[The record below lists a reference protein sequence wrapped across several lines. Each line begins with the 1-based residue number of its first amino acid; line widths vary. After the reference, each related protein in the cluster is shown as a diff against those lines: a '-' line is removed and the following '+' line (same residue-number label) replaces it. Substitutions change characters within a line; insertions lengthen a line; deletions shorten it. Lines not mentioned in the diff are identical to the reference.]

1 MAWKWVNGRLV
12 RDDDLAGLPENEMLM
27 ASLLDRRD
35 RLEEATKSDRS
46 LFDKTIGAVVRAPG
60 LRQFLDVISRPSY
73 AVNEAVASAIDP
85 NKRGGIGG
93 SALDAAVGA
102 GRGLW
107 GTKKTSNVETL
118 RERGKSGNLYTALG
132 IASDIALDPLTYFGA
147 APLRAVGSAEKTTA
161 GVKALAEAS
170 EAARHIDDVKRFD
183 YAIDPA
189 ERIQKTLRMN
199 LDRINAGK
207 TPLRGKE
214 LTDAVTKNLI
224 KDTEE
229 RSLRKLTDDITDVY
243 GTAKRSRTPK
253 SYARNRVL
261 EIERARKRFNMAPL
275 TTRERNALVNK
286 LASEEAFSLA
296 KAAQKAAEG
305 TIEAKRAGLK
315 LRFGPLSTEVR
326 ADNPLVSPV
335 VDAVKNFDV
344 SVGKRN
350 ISTSKIVNSSLVQD
364 LNKKFRTEGTFGR
377 TLNESRKLKYA
388 QGVASFDELKT
399 AKIAA
404 AGGLSVDDVV
414 RGLTD
419 GEAKRLYR
427 AYELGDLSQVEETFK
442 SGLRR
447 DDAVELAKYLHNGF
461 WDAELDAGLIPFKKN
476 ADGTPVVDPTT
487 GLRVPEVAKV
497 DNYLYHKVKK
507 GHKTADKI
515 KREKHY
521 VKAVAADKLEPAV
534 ERTFKTA
541 QDAADKG
548 VEIEQDFRLALIN
561 RTAKHAQAM
570 ARRNF
575 VGEAMDNFGVT
586 INDSKTLKQMRA
598 DGHDL
603 VKLKPLLGDAKQGAA
618 VEYIPDNLYVQREIA
633 EKLKGVETIANN
645 PGPVLQM
652 MDTVMRKWKPAVTV
666 YNPGHHT
673 RNFMSDVFLGY
684 MDGVKNPKW
693 YGLAT
698 DITVNK
704 KVGGFVNVGKGKLR
718 KDQLVKLFHETGA
731 SPNFIQTEVPN
742 ATVGKVG
749 RGVRK
754 VAEGRE
760 EIARMA
766 HFFSALTEEA
776 ANIKH
781 GGQVTQEVIEA
792 AQRASQRVKKWHLDY
807 ADLTDFEKAVM
818 KRIFPFYTWMRKST
832 PLMIESMV
840 LRPGKVL
847 NFDRTFQ
854 GLFQMMGADPGEALP
869 QDLIPDWIREQVYG
883 QLGTSSR
890 GNPQFLVPSMPF
902 AEPFAFTNEGLSGA
916 FRQGLSSLN
925 PIAKAPIELGLGQST
940 FTGAPLN
947 EGIGNYAT
955 NLLPVGRQVSN
966 LISSQDA
973 DADQGMT
980 PFINWLTGAGIRE
993 VTQTSQRGE
1002 IRRQIDVLEAK
1013 LAEQGKE
1020 YPYKDSRTSA
1030 PSSQFVWENG
1040 KLVRKSR

>member
-1 MAWKWVNGRLV
+1 MGFKWVNGRLV
-12 RDDDLAGLPENEMLM
+12 DDSAPVSGEIDLM
-27 ASLLDRRD
+27 ASLADRRE
-35 RLEEATKSDRS
+35 RLQQATKSKRS
-46 LFDKTIGAVVRAPG
+46 LFDKTIGAVLRAPG
-60 LRQFLDVISRPSY
+60 INQALDVLSRPSY
-73 AVNEAVASAIDP
+73 AVNEALASVIDP
-85 NKRGGIGG
+85 DKRGGIGG

-118 RERGKSGNLYTALG
+118 REGGKEGALYTALG
-132 IASDIALDPLTYFGA
+132 IGADIALDPLTYFGA
-147 APLRAVGSAEKTTA
+147 APLRAVGATEKTTA

-170 EAARHIDDVKRFD
+170 EAARKVDDIKKFD
-183 YAIDPA
+183 YAMTPA
-189 ERIQKTLRMN
+189 ERVQQTLRTN

-207 TPLRGKE
+207 SPLRGKE
-214 LTDAVTKNLI
+214 LTEEVTKRLTR
-224 KDTEE
+224 DAEE
-229 RSLRKLTDDITDVY
+229 KALVKLTSDITDVY

-253 SYARNRVL
+253 AYARKRVL
-261 EIERARKRFNMAPL
+261 EVEKARKRFNMAPL

-286 LASEEAFSLA
+286 FASEEAFSLA

-305 TIEAKRAGLK
+305 TVEAKRAGLK

-326 ADNPLVSPV
+326 ADNALISAV
-335 VDAVKNFDV
+335 VDQPKL
-344 SVGKRN
+344 RN
-350 ISTSKIVNSSLVQD
+350 TTSKIVNSSLVQD

-377 TLNESRKLKYA
+377 ALNESRKLRYA
-388 QGVASFDELKT
+388 QGVASFDELKQ

-404 AGGLSVDDVV
+404 ANGISLDDVV

-419 GEAKRLYR
+419 DEAKRLYR
-427 AYELGDLSQVEETFK
+427 AYELGDLSQVEEVFK

-447 DDAVELAKYLHNGF
+447 DDAVALARYLHDGF
-461 WDAELDAGLIPFKKN
+461 WDAELDAGLIPFKKDEAGN
-476 ADGTPVVDPTT
+476 AIVDPLT
-487 GLRVPEVAKV
+487 GKKVPEVEKV

-507 GHKTADKI
+507 GHKEVDKL
-515 KREKHY
+515 KRKQY
-521 VKAVAADKLEPAV
+521 VKAVGKDTLEPAV
-534 ERTFKTA
+534 KRTFATA
-541 QDAADKG
+541 EDAKKFG
-548 VEIEQDFRLALIN
+548 VDIEQDFRLALTN
-561 RTAKHAQAM
+561 RAAKHAQAM

-575 VGEAMDNFGVT
+575 VGEAMENFGVT
-586 INDSKTLKQMRA
+586 INDSKTLKQMKA

-603 VKLKPLLGDAKQGAA
+603 VKLKSLLGDAKQGAA
-618 VEYIPDNLYVQREIA
+618 VEYIPDNLYV
-633 EKLKGVETIANN
+633 EKHVADNLKGIETIANN
-645 PGPVLQM
+645 PGPILNL

-693 YGLAT
+693 YGMAT

-704 KVGGFVNVGKGKLR
+704 NVKGLVKIGNGKLR

-742 ATVGKVG
+742 ATVGKIG

-760 EIARMA
+760 EVVRMA

-781 GGQVTQEVIEA
+781 GGEITQEVIDA
-792 AQRASQRVKKWHLDY
+792 ATRASQRVKKWHLDY

-818 KRIFPFYTWMRKST
+818 KRVFPFYTWMRKST
-832 PLMIESMV
+832 PLMLEAMV

-854 GLFQMMGADPGEALP
+854 GLFSMVGAEPGDALP
-869 QDLIPDWIREQVYG
+869 QDMIPNWIREQVYG

-890 GNPQFLVPSMPF
+890 GNPLFLTPSMPF
-902 AEPFAFTNEGLSGA
+902 AEPFAWTNEGLSGSL
-916 FRQGLSSLN
+916 RQGLSALN
-925 PIAKAPIELGLGQST
+925 PIAKAPIELGLGQSV

-973 DADQGMT
+973 DSEKGMT
-980 PFINWLTGAGIRE
+980 PLLNWLTGAGIQE
-993 VTQTSQRGE
+993 VTPTAQRGE
-1002 IRRQIDVLEAK
+1002 VRRQIDMLEAK

-1020 YPYKDSRTSA
+1020 YPYKESSSTAA
-1030 PSSQFVWENG
+1030 PGSVFVWENG